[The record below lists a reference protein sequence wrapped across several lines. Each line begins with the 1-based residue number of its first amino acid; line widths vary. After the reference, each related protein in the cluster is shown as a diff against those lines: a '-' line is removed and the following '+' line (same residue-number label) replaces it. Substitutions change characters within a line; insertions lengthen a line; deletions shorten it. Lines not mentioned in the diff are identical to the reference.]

1 MPDPS
6 AETTQRIITGKKMEQ
21 FKATLN
27 EVLSAGAKIVP
38 GSLTMSM
45 ASHRKR
51 DGAAY
56 LQSRYAVVV
65 EGTIACFTEIEG
77 CF

>member
-1 MPDPS
+1 M
-6 AETTQRIITGKKMEQ
+6 TQRIITGKKLQQ
-21 FKATLN
+21 FQDTVNA
-27 EVLSAGAKIVP
+27 VLTAGAKIVP
-38 GSLTMSM
+38 GSVTMSVT
-45 ASHRKR
+45 SHRKR

-65 EGTIACFTEIEG
+65 EGEDSCFTELEG

>member
-1 MPDPS
+1 MPDS
-6 AETTQRIITGKKMEQ
+6 TATTQRIITGTKIEQ

-27 EVLSAGAKIVP
+27 EVLSAGAKQVP
-38 GSLTMSM
+38 GSLVMGMT
-45 ASHRKR
+45 SHRKR

-56 LQSRYAVVV
+56 LQSRYACIV
-65 EGTIACFTEIEG
+65 EGPVECFAEIEG

>member
-1 MPDPS
+1 MPES
-6 AETTQRIITGKKMEQ
+6 SITQRIITGTKMGQ
-21 FKATLN
+21 FKETLN

-45 ASHRKR
+45 TSHRKR

-56 LQSRYAVVV
+56 LQSRYAVIV
-65 EGTIACFTEIEG
+65 EGTATCFTEIEG